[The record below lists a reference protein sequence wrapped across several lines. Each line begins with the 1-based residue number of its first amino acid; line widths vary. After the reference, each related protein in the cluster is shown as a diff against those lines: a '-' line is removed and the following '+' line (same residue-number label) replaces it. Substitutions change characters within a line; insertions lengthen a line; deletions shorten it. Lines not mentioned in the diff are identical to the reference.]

1 MDSTGISAM
10 KQSYVYAIASE
21 WAVKIGVSVEL
32 RHRQS
37 MIQNGNPER
46 LVLVGAVKGSY
57 GLESRVHEYLRKAG
71 HHLRGEWFLSN
82 SRVVQELLSAFR
94 WGGREDV
101 EGIVDRERWKSPLEP
116 TTPLELFLADQ
127 DEIRTPF

>member
-1 MDSTGISAM
+1 M
-10 KQSYVYAIASE
+10 KQSYVYAVASE
-21 WAVKIGVSVEL
+21 WAVKIGVSHNL
-32 RHRQS
+32 STRLS
-37 MIQNGNPER
+37 AIQVGNPER
-46 LVLVGAVKGSY
+46 LVLVGAVKGSC
-57 GLESRVHEYLRKAG
+57 GLESRVHEYLGRAG

-94 WGGREDV
+94 WGGRKDV
-101 EGIVDRERWKSPLEP
+101 EGVIDQERWKSPLEP